1 MTLQALHLLQQLL
14 HGMHR
19 QLSDFLLPQPADLPA
34 NEILQAELD
43 RYPVAQQALLGNS
56 LPLLNAEQKNAFDAI
71 MAEVH
76 RDTYNKLP
84 FRQIC
89 GTEVP
94 VSIPDALALH
104 LPPQSQAGPLEH
116 ALHSDSQAMCLMAW
130 QPMPGDSLHKNGE
143 VAVLT

>member
-43 RYPVAQQALLGNS
+43 RYPVAQQALLLGNS
-56 LPLLNAEQKNAFDAI
+56 VPLLNAEQKIAFDAI

-76 RDTYNKLP
+76 RDT
-84 FRQIC
+84 
-89 GTEVP
+89 
-94 VSIPDALALH
+94 
-104 LPPQSQAGPLEH
+104 PPTHARCFFIDGVGGAGKTFTY
-116 ALHSDSQAMCLMAW
+116 S
-130 QPMPGDSLHKNGE
+130 
-143 VAVLT
+143 